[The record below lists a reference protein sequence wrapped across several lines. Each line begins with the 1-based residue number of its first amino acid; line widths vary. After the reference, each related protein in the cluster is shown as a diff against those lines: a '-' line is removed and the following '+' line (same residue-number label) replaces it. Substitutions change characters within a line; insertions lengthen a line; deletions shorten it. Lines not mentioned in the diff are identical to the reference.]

1 MRTRGRSD
9 PAAGPFDLANGEIM
23 ENQLSSEERNWAM
36 AAHLC
41 GLLWLAGGSGLIFF
55 PFGSL
60 VLFTIL
66 GPLIIWRTKG
76 QTMPFVAEQA
86 KESLNF
92 QITVFLL
99 ALVCAALIAILI
111 GFVLLWILGILN
123 LVLVIIAAVQVSD
136 GKPYRYPFC
145 LRLVK

>member
-1 MRTRGRSD
+1 MD
-9 PAAGPFDLANGEIM
+9 
-23 ENQLSSEERNWAM
+23 LSSDERNWAM

-41 GLLWLAGGSGLIFF
+41 GLLWLLGGPGLIFL

-76 QTMPFVAEQA
+76 QTMPFVPEQA

-99 ALVCAALIAILI
+99 GLVFALLALVLI
-111 GFVLLWILGILN
+111 GFVFLWLLGVAN
-123 LVLVIIAAVQVSD
+123 LVLVIIAAIQVSS

>member
-1 MRTRGRSD
+1 MN
-9 PAAGPFDLANGEIM
+9 AE
-23 ENQLSSEERNWAM
+23 LSSEERNWSM

-41 GLLWLAGGSGLIFF
+41 GLLWIAGGTGLIFF
-55 PFGSL
+55 PFGGL
-60 VLFTIL
+60 ALFSIL
-66 GPLIIWRTKG
+66 GPLIIWKTKG
-76 QTMPFVAEQA
+76 QSMPFAAEQA

-99 ALVCAALIAILI
+99 GLLFALLILALI
-111 GFVLLWILGILN
+111 GFALLWILGVAN
-123 LVLVIIAAVQVSD
+123 LVLVIIAAIQVSD

>member
-1 MRTRGRSD
+1 VPEGACVAD
-9 PAAGPFDLANGEIM
+9 INAGKIM
-23 ENQLSSEERNWAM
+23 NSELGSEQRNWAM

-41 GLLWLAGGSGLIFF
+41 GLLWLAGGTGLIFI
-55 PFGSL
+55 PFGGL

-76 QTMPFVAEQA
+76 ETMPFVAEQA

-99 ALVCAALIAILI
+99 AVIFGVLALILI
-111 GFVLLWILGILN
+111 GFVLLWILGLVN
-123 LVLVIIAAVQVSD
+123 LILVIIAAITVSG

>member
-1 MRTRGRSD
+1 M
-9 PAAGPFDLANGEIM
+9 
-23 ENQLSSEERNWAM
+23 
-36 AAHLC
+36 
-41 GLLWLAGGSGLIFF
+41 
-55 PFGSL
+55 
-60 VLFTIL
+60 LFTIL

-99 ALVCAALIAILI
+99 GLVFVVLAFVLI
-111 GFVLLWILGILN
+111 GFVLLWLLGVAN
-123 LVLVIIAAVQVSD
+123 LILVIIAAIQVSS

>member
-1 MRTRGRSD
+1 MNAELG
-9 PAAGPFDLANGEIM
+9 
-23 ENQLSSEERNWAM
+23 SEERNWAM

-41 GLLWLAGGSGLIFF
+41 GLLWIAGGTGLIFF
-55 PFGSL
+55 PFGGL
-60 VLFTIL
+60 ALFTIL

-76 QTMPFVAEQA
+76 QSMPFVAEQA

-99 ALVCAALIAILI
+99 GLLFALLILALI
-111 GFVLLWILGILN
+111 GFVLLWILGLAN
-123 LVLVIIAAVQVSD
+123 LVLVIIAAIQVSD
-136 GKPYRYPFC
+136 GRPYRYPFC

>member
-1 MRTRGRSD
+1 MNDEVR
-9 PAAGPFDLANGEIM
+9 
-23 ENQLSSEERNWAM
+23 SEERNWAM

-41 GLLWLAGGSGLIFF
+41 GLLWLAGGTGLIFI
-55 PFGSL
+55 PFGGL

-76 QTMPFVAEQA
+76 QTMPFAAEQA

-92 QITVFLL
+92 QITVWLL
-99 ALVCAALIAILI
+99 GLIFAVLAVVLI
-111 GFVLLWILGILN
+111 GFVFLWILGLVN
-123 LVLVIIAAVQVSD
+123 LVLVIIAAVRVSD

>member
-1 MRTRGRSD
+1 
-9 PAAGPFDLANGEIM
+9 
-23 ENQLSSEERNWAM
+23 M

-41 GLLWLAGGSGLIFF
+41 GLLWLAGGPGLIFI

-60 VLFTIL
+60 ALLALL
-66 GPLIIWRTKG
+66 GPLIIWKTKG
-76 QTMPFVAEQA
+76 RTLPFVAEQA

-99 ALVCAALIAILI
+99 ALIGVALIFVLI
-111 GFVLLWILGILN
+111 GFVLLWILGLAN
-123 LVLVIIAAVQVSD
+123 LVLVFIAAVQVSE

>member
-1 MRTRGRSD
+1 MNTV
-9 PAAGPFDLANGEIM
+9 
-23 ENQLSSEERNWAM
+23 LSSEERNWAM

-41 GLLWLAGGSGLIFF
+41 GLLWLAGGPGLIFI

-60 VLFTIL
+60 ALFTML
-66 GPLIIWRTKG
+66 GPLIIWRSKLH
-76 QTMPFVAEQA
+76 TMPFAAEQA

-99 ALVCAALIAILI
+99 ALLFALLI
-111 GFVLLWILGILN
+111 VVLVGVLLLWILGLAN
-123 LVLVIIAAVQVSD
+123 LILVIIAAIRAHD
-136 GKPYRYPFC
+136 GVPYRYPLC

>member
-1 MRTRGRSD
+1 M
-9 PAAGPFDLANGEIM
+9 NGE
-23 ENQLSSEERNWAM
+23 LSSDERNWAM

-41 GLLWLAGGSGLIFF
+41 GLLWVAGGTGLIFI
-55 PFGSL
+55 PFGGL

-76 QTMPFVAEQA
+76 QAMPFVAEQA

-99 ALVCAALIAILI
+99 GLLFAVLTLVLI
-111 GFVLLWILGILN
+111 GFFLLWILGVAN
-123 LVLVIIAAVQVSD
+123 LILVIIAAIKVSD

>member
-1 MRTRGRSD
+1 MD
-9 PAAGPFDLANGEIM
+9 
-23 ENQLSSEERNWAM
+23 LSSDERNWAM

-41 GLLWLAGGSGLIFF
+41 GLLWLLGGPGLIFL

-60 VLFTIL
+60 ALFTIL

-99 ALVCAALIAILI
+99 GLVFALLALVLI
-111 GFVLLWILGILN
+111 GFVFLWLLGVAN
-123 LVLVIIAAVQVSD
+123 LVLVIIAAIQVSS